1 MDKVETAPSHQFV
14 NSNQANKHTIA
25 SLFFD
30 LKELFKG
37 IVLVS
42 NVLPVFAGFWLA
54 LYFTNASIADYW
66 GLMLVTLIGSMFV
79 MAGALVLNNWY
90 EVDLD
95 TAMKRTE
102 NRPTV
107 TGSFSLNTVLAIG
120 ISFSVLGFIVL
131 SFTTL
136 ESIVYAFIGWF
147 TYVVLYTF
155 WTKRKYAMNTII
167 GSVSGAVTPLIGWAA
182 IDSAFHVV
190 PIVLFLLM
198 FIWQVPHT
206 FSIAM
211 KRYDEYK
218 AAGVPMHPVV
228 YGFASTKRQIF
239 VYIACLLPLPFYLTE
254 IGTPFVVLITLM
266 NVGWLALAI
275 RGFFVKNDV
284 KWSRVIFVYSLSYLT
299 IFFLFIIVATTPIFS

>member
-14 NSNQANKHTIA
+14 NSDSANKQSIA

-37 IVLVS
+37 MVLIS

-54 LYFTNASIADYW
+54 LYFTNSAITDYW
-66 GLMLVTLIGSMFV
+66 GSLLLTLIGSAFV

-95 TAMKRTE
+95 TAMKRTA

-107 TGSFSLNTVLAIG
+107 TGNFSLKTVLGIG
-120 ISFSVLGFIVL
+120 ISFTIIGFIVL
-131 SFTTL
+131 LFTTL
-136 ESIVYAFIGWF
+136 ETTVYAFIGWF

-182 IDSAFHVV
+182 IDSAYHVV

-211 KRYDEYK
+211 KRYNEYK
-218 AAGVPMHPVV
+218 AADVPMYPVV
-228 YGFASTKRQIF
+228 YGFAATKRQVV
-239 VYIACLLPLPFYLTE
+239 VYIACLLPLPFFLTAL
-254 IGTPFVVLITLM
+254 GTPFIVLTSLM
-266 NVGWLALAI
+266 NIGWLALAI
-275 RGFFVKNDV
+275 RGFFMKNDV
-284 KWSRVIFVYSLSYLT
+284 TWARMIFVYSLSYLT
-299 IFFLFIIVATTPIFS
+299 IFFLLMVIVTMPLFT

>member
-1 MDKVETAPSHQFV
+1 MDKVEIASSPQFV
-14 NSNQANKHTIA
+14 NNKPADRHTVA
-25 SLFFD
+25 SIFYD
-30 LKELFKG
+30 LNELFKG
-37 IVLVS
+37 LVLMS

-54 LYFTNASIADYW
+54 LYFTDASIVDYW
-66 GLMLVTLIGSMFV
+66 GTLLITLIGSTFV
-79 MAGALVLNNWY
+79 MAGALVFNNWY

-95 TAMKRTE
+95 TAMKRTK

-107 TGSFSLNTVLAIG
+107 TGNFSLNTVLTMG
-120 ISFSVLGFIVL
+120 ISLTVLGFIVL
-131 SFTTL
+131 LFTTL
-136 ESIVYAFIGWF
+136 ETTVYALIGWF

-182 IDSAFHVV
+182 VDSAFHVV

-228 YGFASTKRQIF
+228 YGFASTKRQVT
-239 VYIACLLPLPFYLTE
+239 VYIACLLPLPFYLTAV
-254 IGTPFVVLITLM
+254 GTPFVVLTTLM
-266 NVGWLALAI
+266 NIGWLAIAI
-275 RGFFVKNDV
+275 RGFFTKNDV
-284 KWSRVIFVYSLSYLT
+284 KWARMIFVYSLGYLT
-299 IFFLFIIVATTPIFS
+299 IFFLFIIVVTSPIFG

>member
-1 MDKVETAPSHQFV
+1 MNKTETAPSQLL
-14 NSNQANKHTIA
+14 NNDITDKQSI
-25 SLFFD
+25 SRLFFD
-30 LKELFKG
+30 LKELLKG
-37 IVLVS
+37 LVLVS

-54 LYFTNASIADYW
+54 LYFTGASIIDNW
-66 GLMLVTLIGSMFV
+66 GVMLLTLIGSTLV
-79 MAGALVLNNWY
+79 MGGALVLNNWY

-107 TGSFSLNTVLAIG
+107 TGNMSLKTVLIIG
-120 ISFSVLGFIVL
+120 ISLTVAGFVFL
-131 SFTTL
+131 LFTTL
-136 ESIVYAFIGWF
+136 ETTVYALIGWV
-147 TYVVLYTF
+147 TYVVLYTL

-190 PIVLFLLM
+190 PIVLFLIM

-211 KRYDEYK
+211 KRHDEYK

-228 YGFASTKRQIF
+228 YGFASTKRQIA
-239 VYIACLLPLPFYLTE
+239 VYVACLLPLPFYLSALGTSFIVIATLLN
-254 IGTPFVVLITLM
+254 IGWI
-266 NVGWLALAI
+266 ALAI
-275 RGFFVKNDV
+275 RGFYMKDEV
-284 KWSRVIFVYSLSYLT
+284 KWARINFVYSLTYLT
-299 IFFLFIIVATTPIFS
+299 VFLLTMIVLSTPGIS